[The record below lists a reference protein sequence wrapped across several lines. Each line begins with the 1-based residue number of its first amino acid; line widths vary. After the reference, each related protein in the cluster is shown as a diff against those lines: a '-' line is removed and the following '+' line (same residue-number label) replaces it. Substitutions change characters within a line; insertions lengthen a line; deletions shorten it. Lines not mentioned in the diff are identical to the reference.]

1 MPRLG
6 SYSLRR
12 CFLPSP
18 VATRNGPS
26 AIGARAN
33 TRSRRM
39 RRRDRRGTAEDVQ
52 RPAAF
57 LSREELAEK
66 MHAINLKTSAA
77 TITASNF
84 YLDDPKEMIARTSE
98 EQITRMI
105 SSSGRPQTAPAVA
118 KPSPSEPAAPT
129 DAAPPPVDPFVAM
142 ARQLGVEL
150 RSPQQLMERRLVQE
164 RSRYAQRQ
172 QILLAQIEDA
182 LTPRKGPPAGSPG
195 TYMQRAMHGR

>member
-1 MPRLG
+1 MH
-6 SYSLRR
+6 
-12 CFLPSP
+12 
-18 VATRNGPS
+18 
-26 AIGARAN
+26 ARAPAVA
-33 TRSRRM
+33 M

-118 KPSPSEPAAPT
+118 KPRPIDPAAPT
-129 DAAPPPVDPFVAM
+129 DAAPPPFVDPFVAM

-150 RSPQQLMERRLVQE
+150 RLELKLRLGVWLGL
-164 RSRYAQRQ
+164 R
-172 QILLAQIEDA
+172 
-182 LTPRKGPPAGSPG
+182 LTV
-195 TYMQRAMHGR
+195 YCWHGRCRIQSLGDVSLGVVTLPLGAVGNTSSSNECSM

>member
-1 MPRLG
+1 
-6 SYSLRR
+6 
-12 CFLPSP
+12 
-18 VATRNGPS
+18 
-26 AIGARAN
+26 
-33 TRSRRM
+33 M

-118 KPSPSEPAAPT
+118 KPSPIEPAAPT